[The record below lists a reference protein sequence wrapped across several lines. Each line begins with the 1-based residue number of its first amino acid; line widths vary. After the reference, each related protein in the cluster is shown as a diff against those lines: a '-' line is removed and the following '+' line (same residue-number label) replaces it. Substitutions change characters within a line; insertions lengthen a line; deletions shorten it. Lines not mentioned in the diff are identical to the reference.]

1 MKKTVFIKAIWLT
14 FVSLAVILLTVN
26 CQRPEDDIFAP
37 VVKSVAVS
45 NITENS
51 ATISGMIVF
60 EGGSRIIEQ
69 GIYLDETRRIPISYV
84 NGNSIFGITISDFLP
99 NTSHTVRFYA
109 INGVGIGFGASIE
122 FTTLDSSSE
131 PPDSTLLPPVLE
143 IRKASEVK
151 SSSAVLNG
159 VIKQDYMP
167 EGFIFSFEYG
177 VDGNLSN
184 SISISSYAIDSIDPA
199 SLLLSTPIENLQAG
213 VNYTYRLKAED
224 SNYEVIYSQTTE
236 FETTSLTL
244 TFSILNTKMSQ
255 VETDEYGNVYVT
267 GTTLDVPCDGVVAK
281 FDSSGQ
287 LLWSTKISTENYDYP
302 RGGLIIKDNVLYVH
316 ANRYDEYGIGAGKLY
331 VDAYNGDSGSL
342 LWSTLVSEGYGSDMA
357 LSEDGFIYSVAYIQ
371 ITKLDL
377 SGNIVSQFTA
387 QGAYG
392 FDVISIYDDN
402 KLFVAGGNRVPIG
415 LESMAWCFDKDL
427 NLLWSNPGVH
437 SQFMAGATSIVSF
450 PEENLIFLGETQGN
464 LVDDI
469 PVTAYVVCYEV
480 KENSLEFKWKK
491 LFGGN
496 CRHPRMMREQ
506 SNFYVY
512 SSDYEGLY
520 ADDTDGP
527 VLMDIDGN
535 ILWTASPKIN
545 GYMDT
550 FGNKMYVANGSDKLT
565 IISM

>member
-26 CQRPEDDIFAP
+26 CQRPEDDIIAP
-37 VVKSVAVS
+37 VVKSVAVT

-51 ATISGMIVF
+51 ATISGMISF
-60 EGGSRIIEQ
+60 DGRCKIIEQ
-69 GIYLDETRRIPISYV
+69 GIYLDETKKIPISFV
-84 NGNSIFGITISDFLP
+84 NSNSIFGITISDLLP
-99 NTSHTVRFYA
+99 NTRHTVKVYA
-109 INGVGIGFGASIE
+109 INGVGISFGASIE
-122 FTTLDSSSE
+122 FTT
-131 PPDSTLLPPVLE
+131 
-143 IRKASEVK
+143 
-151 SSSAVLNG
+151 
-159 VIKQDYMP
+159 
-167 EGFIFSFEYG
+167 
-177 VDGNLSN
+177 
-184 SISISSYAIDSIDPA
+184 
-199 SLLLSTPIENLQAG
+199 
-213 VNYTYRLKAED
+213 
-224 SNYEVIYSQTTE
+224 
-236 FETTSLTL
+236 TSLTLL
-244 TFSILNTKMSQ
+244 TFSILNTKISQ
-255 VETDEYGNVYVT
+255 VETDEDGNVYVT
-267 GTTLDVPCDGVVAK
+267 GTTHNVPFDGVVAK

-357 LSEDGFIYSVAYIQ
+357 LSEDGFIYSVAYIH

-402 KLFVAGGNRVPIG
+402 KLFVGGGNLVPIG
-415 LESMAWCFDKDL
+415 LESMVWCFDKDL
-427 NLLWSNPGVH
+427 NLLWSNSGVC

-450 PEENLIFLGETQGN
+450 SEENLLFLGETQGN
-464 LVDDI
+464 LVNDI
-469 PVTAYVVCYEV
+469 PVAAYVVCYEV

-545 GYMDT
+545 CYMDT
-550 FGNKMYVANGSDKLT
+550 FGNKMYVANGRDKLT